1 MLSIKR
7 VFFYVYSE
15 EISMVFSW
23 TEERIHYLHEH
34 AGTLTSREIAEAL
47 GTNVTAVRN
56 MAARLKLSLR
66 VRGYTSGQA
75 DQVYELYAS
84 RGDISVREISAKTGL
99 SYGAVSYILYA
110 ANRKTKPLYNRI
122 RFVEFET
129 EESTRFGV
137 ETVLIDASRTCLERL
152 TSESGVQDIWLL
164 DGAHFKARNIYFTE
178 RIISAGSRHRGR

>member
-1 MLSIKR
+1 MA
-7 VFFYVYSE
+7 
-15 EISMVFSW
+15 FSW

-34 AGTLTSREIAEAL
+34 AGMLTSREIAEAL

-66 VRGYTSGQA
+66 VRGYTPEQA
-75 DQVYELYAS
+75 DLVHELYAT

-129 EESTRFGV
+129 EESTRF

-152 TSESGVQDIWLL
+152 TSEPGLQDIWLL

-178 RIISAGSRHRGR
+178 RIISAGSRLRER

>member
-1 MLSIKR
+1 R

-34 AGTLTSREIAEAL
+34 AGTLASREIAEAL

-75 DQVYELYAS
+75 DQVHELYAS

-110 ANRKTKPLYNRI
+110 ANRKKKPLYNRI
-122 RFVEFET
+122 RFVEFES

-137 ETVLIDASRTCLERL
+137 ETELIDVSRTCLERL
-152 TSESGVQDIWLL
+152 TSEPGVQDIWLL

>member
-1 MLSIKR
+1 MA
-7 VFFYVYSE
+7 FP
-15 EISMVFSW
+15 W

-66 VRGYTSGQA
+66 VRGYTPEQA
-75 DQVYELYAS
+75 DLVHELYAT

-152 TSESGVQDIWLL
+152 TSEPGLQDIWLL

-178 RIISAGSRHRGR
+178 RITSAGSRLRGR

>member
-1 MLSIKR
+1 MA
-7 VFFYVYSE
+7 
-15 EISMVFSW
+15 FSW

-34 AGTLTSREIAEAL
+34 AGMLTSREIAEAL

-56 MAARLKLSLR
+56 MAARLRLSLR
-66 VRGYTSGQA
+66 IRGYTYGQA
-75 DQVYELYAS
+75 DQVHKLYAS
-84 RGDISVREISAKTGL
+84 RGGVSVRDISAKTGL
-99 SYGAVSYILYA
+99 SYGTVSYILYA

-137 ETVLIDASRTCLERL
+137 ETELIDARRTCLERL
-152 TSESGVQDIWLL
+152 TSEPGVQDIWLL

-178 RIISAGSRHRGR
+178 LITSARSRNRGRFLNDAGVDLAAEDER

>member
-1 MLSIKR
+1 MA
-7 VFFYVYSE
+7 
-15 EISMVFSW
+15 FSW

-34 AGTLTSREIAEAL
+34 AGMLTSREIAEAL

-66 VRGYTSGQA
+66 VRGYTPEQA
-75 DQVYELYAS
+75 DLVHELYAT

-110 ANRKTKPLYNRI
+110 VSRKTKPLYNRL

-129 EESTRFGV
+129 EESTRFCV
-137 ETVLIDASRTCLERL
+137 ETELIDASRTCLESL
-152 TSESGVQDIWLL
+152 TSEPGGQDIWLL
-164 DGAHFKARNIYFTE
+164 DGSHFMARNIYFTE
-178 RIISAGSRHRGR
+178 RITSAGSRLRGR